1 MNVLYIVLYLYNK
14 YTQTVFYKHIHIYYK
29 YYLIRVLLEP
39 YCWSRGAKHAKSF
52 GKHCSRTSEHQLT
65 KEWRFLTP

>member
-1 MNVLYIVLYLYNK
+1 MNLLYIVFYLYNK

-52 GKHCSRTSEHQLT
+52 G
-65 KEWRFLTP
+65 